1 LRASGLDFVCAPVAA
16 RDGEVLH
23 RLASDFSIA
32 VFPHIEGRHNNYGE
46 YANDED
52 RDEVLRMLVRLHAA
66 PPATG
71 LLTDD
76 YTISLRAELDL
87 ALADLATPWTLGPL
101 GEDARKSLADNAVH
115 LEHALAAY
123 DDFARRTTVA
133 APRAVITHGEPHA
146 ANVVFTAN
154 GPTLIDW
161 DTVKL
166 APIERDLARVV
177 ADDVDDAAA
186 YVAAGG
192 DPPDEDRLLMYALW
206 WDLNDVAL
214 YARVLR
220 GAHDVTADTEKMLR
234 GLANSANIGEHFPGL
249 LD

>member
-1 LRASGLDFVCAPVAA
+1 MRASGLDFVCAPIPAN
-16 RDGEVLH
+16 DGAVLH

-32 VFPHIEGRHNNYGE
+32 VFPHLEGRHNTYGE
-46 YANDED
+46 YSDEADRND
-52 RDEVLRMLVRLHAA
+52 VLRMLTRLHAA
-66 PPATG
+66 PPSSG

-87 ALADLATPWTLGPL
+87 ALAELATPWTLGPL
-101 GEDARKSLADNAVH
+101 GEEARRSLADNAVH

-123 DDFARRTTVA
+123 DDFARRAVVA
-133 APRAVITHGEPHA
+133 APPAVITHGEPHA
-146 ANVVFTAN
+146 ANVIFTAN

-186 YVAAGG
+186 YVEAGG
-192 DPPDEDRLLMYALW
+192 DAPDEDRLLMYALW

-220 GAHDVTADTEKMLR
+220 GVHSVTADTEKMLR

-249 LD
+249 ID